1 MLPSSEQLHMVIH
14 TVVTQ
19 NNKKTHNMR
28 LANFVWPRARKTSEV
43 EEPLGPEAG
52 LCPGAISQICF
63 PESWPDA
70 HKSH

>member
-1 MLPSSEQLHMVIH
+1 MLPRSEQLHMVIH

-19 NNKKTHNMR
+19 NNKKPHNVH
-28 LANFVWPRARKTSEV
+28 LANYVWPRARKTSAV
-43 EEPLGPEAG
+43 EKPLGPEAG

-63 PESWPDA
+63 PEPRPDT